1 MTWIFKTTKKRQ
13 YKENSLTQVKEAWK
27 NKRSLRCLF
36 HHTNDVFAPAMWR
49 TLALR
54 VNDW

>member
-27 NKRSLRCLF
+27 NKRSLRFLLLWG
-36 HHTNDVFAPAMWR
+36 NYVFAS
-49 TLALR
+49 AL
-54 VNDW
+54 WKTSACQT